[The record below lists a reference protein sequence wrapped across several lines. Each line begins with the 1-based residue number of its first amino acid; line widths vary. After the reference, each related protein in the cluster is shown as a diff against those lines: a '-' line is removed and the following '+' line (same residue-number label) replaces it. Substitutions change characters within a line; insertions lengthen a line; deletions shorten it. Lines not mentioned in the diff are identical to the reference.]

1 MNCILLIHAHSIHM
15 TMILYRICS
24 MSSDYIISCL
34 HSEAHLQEI
43 VIHASA
49 SAIHGTSA
57 DNFDSI
63 ADSFQ
68 NDLDLVPEP

>member
-1 MNCILLIHAHSIHM
+1 MNCILLIHAHSIQM
-15 TMILYRICS
+15 TMIIYRICS

-49 SAIHGTSA
+49 SSIHGTSA

-63 ADSFQ
+63 DDSFT
-68 NDLDLVPEP
+68 NDVDLVPEP